1 LPKPALNPAA
11 SDYYRVFFYGA
22 YVSAITVPPG
32 FCSRKLTVKRELK
45 SGYRLAVPE
54 EVPMSSSVLEA
65 EEKSLKAAPQPRPSK
80 AESSYTQFRPLFSQ
94 SVLEHSGLERRRRA
108 GSAAFSIVLQSIL
121 VIILILLPLWFV
133 ESLPVLQMVTF
144 LAPPPPPPAPP
155 PPVAAQVKT
164 VKMVSQVLNGQLLAP
179 SKIPKSVKM
188 IKEEE
193 APPAAMGVT
202 GGVVGGVPGGQ
213 AGGVLGS
220 LINSANHTAPAPA
233 EIPKRIRVSTG
244 VAVGLLQTK
253 VEPVYPFIALRARIQ
268 GTVQLRAVISKDG
281 TIENL
286 QLIECHPML
295 VEAAINAV
303 RQWKYRPY
311 TLSGEPVEV
320 ETTVFV
326 NFHIDR

>member
-1 LPKPALNPAA
+1 
-11 SDYYRVFFYGA
+11 
-22 YVSAITVPPG
+22 
-32 FCSRKLTVKRELK
+32 
-45 SGYRLAVPE
+45 
-54 EVPMSSSVLEA
+54 MSPVLEA
-65 EEKSLKAAPQPRPSK
+65 EEKSVKAVPLPRSSK
-80 AESSYTQFRPLFSQ
+80 AESSYRQFRPLFSQ
-94 SVLEHSGLERRRRA
+94 SVLEKSGIERRRRA
-108 GSAAFSIVLQSIL
+108 GSAAFSLMLQSIL
-121 VIILILLPLWFV
+121 VVILILLPLWFV
-133 ESLPVLQMVTF
+133 DSLPVLQMVTF

-193 APPAAMGVT
+193 APPAVMGVT

-220 LINSANHTAPAPA
+220 LISAANHGPAPAA
-233 EIPKRIRVSTG
+233 EIPKRVRVSTG
-244 VAVGLLQTK
+244 VAVGLLQTR

-268 GTVQLRAVISKDG
+268 GTVQLHALISKEG

-286 QLIECHPML
+286 QLISGHPML
-295 VEAAINAV
+295 VESAINAV
-303 RQWKYRPY
+303 RQWKYKPY
-311 TLSGEPVEV
+311 TLSGEAVEV

-326 NFHIDR
+326 NFHLGN